1 MLEQKVS
8 SKIVLIVLFPA
19 ELVMRGYE
27 RKFCYQSIRSF
38 TTLAAAYT
46 KLWREEKGA
55 DLLFC
60 LNAWYMRMIST
71 LA

>member
-27 RKFCYQSIRSF
+27 RKFRYQSIRSI

-46 KLWREEKGA
+46 KLWREEKK
-55 DLLFC
+55 LIC
-60 LNAWYMRMIST
+60 YSVRMRD
-71 LA
+71 